1 MENEYFS
8 VPSHQLSYNNYREKF
23 YTGKLS
29 PEVQLLTFYV
39 SFLHKRYSFRIP
51 FHSSLMVEGSSGLLQ
66 AFYSQRVLNKVFYG
80 EALPRFPF
88 PYLSTYH
95 FCRKRFSFR
104 IPNHPSWRLRVEW
117 LVAGILK
124 WAQTIQGSI
133 GRKTALSK
141 SNLWRYF
148 AVSFFSNKIVLT
160 HRNL

>member
-8 VPSHQLSYNNYREKF
+8 FPSHQLSYNNYREKF

-39 SFLHKRYSFRIP
+39 SFLHKRYSFRIL

-104 IPNHPSWRLRVEW
+104 IPNHPSWRLRGWVACCRHFKMSSDHTRVNRKKDCVIKIK
-117 LVAGILK
+117 LVTL
-124 WAQTIQGSI
+124 
-133 GRKTALSK
+133 
-141 SNLWRYF
+141 F
-148 AVSFFSNKIVLT
+148 CSFFF
-160 HRNL
+160 

>member
-8 VPSHQLSYNNYREKF
+8 FPSHQLSYNNYREKF

-66 AFYSQRVLNKVFYG
+66 AFYFQRVLNKVFYG

-88 PYLSTYH
+88 PYLSTYMYH

-104 IPNHPSWRLRVEW
+104 IPNHPSWRLRGWVACCRHFKMSSAHTRVNRKKDCVIKIK
-117 LVAGILK
+117 LVTL
-124 WAQTIQGSI
+124 
-133 GRKTALSK
+133 
-141 SNLWRYF
+141 F
-148 AVSFFSNKIVLT
+148 CSFFF
-160 HRNL
+160 

>member
-88 PYLSTYH
+88 PYLSTYMYH

-104 IPNHPSWRLRVEW
+104 IPNHPSWRLRGWVACCRHFKMSSDHTRVNRKKDCVIKIK
-117 LVAGILK
+117 LVTL
-124 WAQTIQGSI
+124 
-133 GRKTALSK
+133 
-141 SNLWRYF
+141 F
-148 AVSFFSNKIVLT
+148 CSFFF
-160 HRNL
+160 

>member
-1 MENEYFS
+1 MILPKRTFS

-51 FHSSLMVEGSSGLLQ
+51 FHSSLIVEGSSGLLQ
-66 AFYSQRVLNKVFYG
+66 AFYSQRVLNEVFYG

-95 FCRKRFSFR
+95 FCQKRFSCR
-104 IPNHPSWRLRVEW
+104 IPNHPSLRLTGVVACCRHFKMSSDHTRVNGKKDCVIKIK
-117 LVAGILK
+117 LVTLK
-124 WAQTIQGSI
+124 I
-133 GRKTALSK
+133 
-141 SNLWRYF
+141 
-148 AVSFFSNKIVLT
+148 VNKI
-160 HRNL
+160 

>member
-66 AFYSQRVLNKVFYG
+66 AFYSQSVFNKVFRG

-88 PYLSTYH
+88 SYLSMYH
-95 FCRKRFSFR
+95 FCQKGCSFR
-104 IPNHPSWRLRVEW
+104 IPNHPSWRLRGGVACCRHFKMSSDHTRVNREKDCVIKIK
-117 LVAGILK
+117 LVTL
-124 WAQTIQGSI
+124 
-133 GRKTALSK
+133 
-141 SNLWRYF
+141 F
-148 AVSFFSNKIVLT
+148 CSFFFLVIKSF
-160 HRNL
+160 

>member
-66 AFYSQRVLNKVFYG
+66 ALYPQRVLNKVFYG

-104 IPNHPSWRLRVEW
+104 ISNHPSWRLRGWVACYRHFKMSSDHTRVNRKKDCVIKIK
-117 LVAGILK
+117 LVTL
-124 WAQTIQGSI
+124 
-133 GRKTALSK
+133 
-141 SNLWRYF
+141 F
-148 AVSFFSNKIVLT
+148 CSFFF
-160 HRNL
+160 

>member
-66 AFYSQRVLNKVFYG
+66 ALYPQGVLNKVFYG

-88 PYLSTYH
+88 PYLSTYMYH

-104 IPNHPSWRLRVEW
+104 IPNYPSWRLRGWVACCRHFKMSSEHTRVNRKKDCVIKIK
-117 LVAGILK
+117 LVTL
-124 WAQTIQGSI
+124 
-133 GRKTALSK
+133 
-141 SNLWRYF
+141 F
-148 AVSFFSNKIVLT
+148 CSFFF
-160 HRNL
+160 

>member
-8 VPSHQLSYNNYREKF
+8 FPSHQLSYNNYREKF

-51 FHSSLMVEGSSGLLQ
+51 FHSSLMVKGSSGLLQ
-66 AFYSQRVLNKVFYG
+66 AFYSQSVFNKVFHG

-88 PYLSTYH
+88 SYLSMYH
-95 FCRKRFSFR
+95 FCQKGYSFR
-104 IPNHPSWRLRVEW
+104 IPNHPSWRLRGG
-117 LVAGILK
+117 VACCRHFK
-124 WAQTIQGSI
+124 MSSDHTRSI

-141 SNLWRYF
+141 SNSVVTLF
-148 AVSFFSNKIVLT
+148 CSFFFLVIKSY
-160 HRNL
+160 